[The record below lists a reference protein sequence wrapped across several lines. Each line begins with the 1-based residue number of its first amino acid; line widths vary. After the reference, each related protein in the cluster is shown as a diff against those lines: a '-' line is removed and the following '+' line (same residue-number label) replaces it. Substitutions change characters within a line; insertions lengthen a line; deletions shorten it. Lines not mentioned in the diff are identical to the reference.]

1 MDKLLDKLM
10 EKKKG
15 SSPLP
20 EEYKKAKMGML
31 GSLSKEMTG
40 MMGNDLKGDMSKVT
54 VAAPD
59 KQGLSEGLD
68 KAQGIL
74 GGDDSS
80 EGELGEDSMIKEDLS
95 LEDCEKLIQELE
107 AKKAELMSKQG

>member
-31 GSLSKEMTG
+31 GNLSSEMTG
-40 MMGNDLKGDMSKVT
+40 MMGNDLKGDMNKVT

-59 KQGLSEGLD
+59 KAGLAQGLD

-74 GGDDSS
+74 GEADEESA
-80 EGELGEDSMIKEDLS
+80 EDPAAAALPEDLS
-95 LEDCEKLIQELE
+95 LEDCEKLIQELQI
-107 AKKAELMSKQG
+107 KKTELMMKKE